1 MAYRSKREA
10 VVFAVAVVVMTVA
23 DVAVVVV
30 NAVVFVLVTGVS
42 SLAQTP

>member
-1 MAYRSKREA
+1 MADRSKREE
-10 VVFAVAVVVMTVA
+10 VVFAVAVVVMAVA